1 MTWTMLGFKTACQ
14 VMQNRAE
21 TLHLRCLLMPRMS
34 LWRLM
39 VISAFWRATSSR
51 NWEVPLRL
59 LPAACTSF
67 PYICTTSKSFLKH
80 GLSRE
85 VERLVKEHIPGF
97 KFRLRWQC
105 VCCAQT
111 GHNGPCSRLTRKQ
124 SEVHPTIENSRLNSL
139 SICQPEE
146 LRLLIYAVLA
156 QRVVHGRPQLLLE
169 DVLLALLI
177 AALAPRGRSSFGR
190 RRLCSLP
197 TCGSKSDVRISFR
210 RRVDFY

>member
-1 MTWTMLGFKTACQ
+1 
-14 VMQNRAE
+14 MQNRAVA
-21 TLHLRCLLMPRMS
+21 LHLRCLLMPRMS

-80 GLSRE
+80 GLRGDFDG
-85 VERLVKEHIPGF
+85 LVKEHIPRL
-97 KFRLRWQC
+97 KFRLRSSFGC
-105 VCCAQT
+105 VGNAFVAL
-111 GHNGPCSRLTRKQ
+111 RLTRKQ
-124 SEVHPTIENSRLNSL
+124 SEVHPKIENSRLNSL

-210 RRVDFY
+210 RRQNWVDFY

>member
-1 MTWTMLGFKTACQ
+1 
-14 VMQNRAE
+14 MQNRAFKA
-21 TLHLRCLLMPRMS
+21 LHLRCLLVMPRMS

-80 GLSRE
+80 GLRGDFDGS
-85 VERLVKEHIPGF
+85 VKELIPGF
-97 KFRLRWQC
+97 KFWLRWQC

-111 GHNGPCSRLTRKQ
+111 GHNGTCSRLTRKQ
-124 SEVHPTIENSRLNSL
+124 SEVHTMIEISRLNSL

-210 RRVDFY
+210 RRHNWVDFY

>member
-1 MTWTMLGFKTACQ
+1 MGFKTACQ
-14 VMQNRAE
+14 VIQNRAVA
-21 TLHLRCLLMPRMS
+21 LHLRCLLMPSMS

-51 NWEVPLRL
+51 NWEVLLRL

-80 GLSRE
+80 GLSGE
-85 VERLVKEHIPGF
+85 FERFVNEHIPAF
-97 KFRLRWQC
+97 KFRLRWKC
-105 VCCAQT
+105 VFCAMT
-111 GHNGPCSRLTRKQ
+111 GGHNGPCSRLTRKQ

-146 LRLLIYAVLA
+146 LRLLIDAVLA

-210 RRVDFY
+210 RRHNCVDFY

>member
-1 MTWTMLGFKTACQ
+1 M
-14 VMQNRAE
+14 
-21 TLHLRCLLMPRMS
+21 
-34 LWRLM
+34 
-39 VISAFWRATSSR
+39 
-51 NWEVPLRL
+51 RL
-59 LPAACTSF
+59 LRSDRPQWPLQQT
-67 PYICTTSKSFLKH
+67 YTVILESKVKFIQR
-80 GLSRE
+80 SRI
-85 VERLVKEHIPGF
+85 LGSI
-97 KFRLRWQC
+97 
-105 VCCAQT
+105 
-111 GHNGPCSRLTRKQ
+111 
-124 SEVHPTIENSRLNSL
+124 SL

>member
-1 MTWTMLGFKTACQ
+1 
-14 VMQNRAE
+14 MQNRAE
-21 TLHLRCLLMPRMS
+21 TLHLRCLLVMPRMS

-80 GLSRE
+80 GLRGDFDGS
-85 VERLVKEHIPGF
+85 VKELIPGF
-97 KFRLRWQC
+97 KFWLRWQC

-111 GHNGPCSRLTRKQ
+111 GHNGTCSRLTRKQ
-124 SEVHPTIENSRLNSL
+124 SEVHTMIEISRLNSL

-210 RRVDFY
+210 RRHNWVDFY